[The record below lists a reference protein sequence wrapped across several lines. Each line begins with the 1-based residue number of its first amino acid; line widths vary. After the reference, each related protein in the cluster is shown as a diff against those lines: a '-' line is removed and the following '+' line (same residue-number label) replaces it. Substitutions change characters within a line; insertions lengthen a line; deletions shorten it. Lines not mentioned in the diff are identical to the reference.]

1 MVYYRYMD
9 IFTALSDPTRRE
21 ILEMLANAG
30 QLSATEIYERFN
42 VSHPAISQ
50 HLKALREANLVLVEK
65 KAQQRI
71 YRMNPEAMNVVQNWA
86 QKMTRLWEARFDALE
101 RVLQEEQNKLNQ
113 NNTGTSEEKGNE

>member
-1 MVYYRYMD
+1 MD

-21 ILEMLANAG
+21 ILEMLANSG
-30 QLSATEIYERFN
+30 QLSATEIYDHFP

-71 YRMNPEAMNVVQNWA
+71 YRMNPEAMQVVESWV
-86 QKMTRLWEARFDALE
+86 QKMTRLWEGRFDALE
-101 RVLQEEQNKLNQ
+101 RVLKEEQKNLNP
-113 NNTGTSEEKGNE
+113 NNTGRSEVKNHE